1 MNNIEQVNSVPIHL
15 LTLVSM
21 SIDGPGVS
29 NRQPAL
35 TIAQLLQTNF
45 RKSKKETPVALFS
58 TFRSKTVIN
67 HFFNL
72 GLYLSYDHILEFTKK
87 LSDALMGN

>member
-1 MNNIEQVNSVPIHL
+1 MNNIEQVNLVPIHL

-45 RKSKKETPVALFS
+45 RKNK
-58 TFRSKTVIN
+58 N
-67 HFFNL
+67 HDIQP
-72 GLYLSYDHILEFTKK
+72 SRKILKQK
-87 LSDALMGN
+87 RDSCSSILDI